1 MLIVVEQTCALP
13 LNRNAE
19 ERINHIADDSE
30 KKKKRSICFIESTM
44 SGPQEEVE
52 VPLRTPFYNC
62 CCFMCM
68 CVPLLFVFLSPVRIN
83 SYPSAVE

>member
-30 KKKKRSICFIESTM
+30 KKKKKHLFHRKHDVGPSGRGRSAFENAI
-44 SGPQEEVE
+44 
-52 VPLRTPFYNC
+52 L
-62 CCFMCM
+62 
-68 CVPLLFVFLSPVRIN
+68 
-83 SYPSAVE
+83 